1 MFKKNTVQNRI
12 PVGMDFL
19 VGYSVQAWSLID
31 SSQIYM
37 KPFLKGQ
44 NLRSCMVQ
52 VMERES
58 FFCST
63 SKMST

>member
-19 VGYSVQAWSLID
+19 VGYSVQSWSLID
-31 SSQIYM
+31 SSQIYETI
-37 KPFLKGQ
+37 FKG
-44 NLRSCMVQ
+44 S
-52 VMERES
+52 ES
-58 FFCST
+58 KIIYGPNYGTRFFFFCST